1 MKRFILLLVIYGFV
15 VGDLYAKVPTTC
27 HKIRLKD
34 NWEFLRQDVGNI
46 WELVRPVKKGTGRT
60 TYMDSSNSSA
70 LF

>member
-15 VGDLYAKVPTTC
+15 VDLYAKVPTTC

-46 WELVRPVKKGTGRT
+46 WELVRPVKKATGRT

>member
-46 WELVRPVKKGTGRT
+46 WELVRPVKKG
-60 TYMDSSNSSA
+60 
-70 LF
+70 